1 MKFVVCPRNC
11 FDGCMFAYDKGILLP
26 RKDHPGVDGITC
38 PKSRFIVDVV
48 HHEERIRR
56 PLLKTKHGYEE
67 ITIDVALDII
77 ARKIEQKDRVV
88 RIDYS
93 GNMMLLSRYYHH
105 RLFHVLKSPDIRW
118 DICAEAGSD
127 GLRRS
132 WGVGYGMD
140 LVDMKGSDV
149 VFIWGANV
157 HQTSVHAFTYAMQT
171 KQSGGKVF
179 VIDVMKSETAKWFDL
194 IRVNPGGD
202 VAFALQIMKILQE
215 EGYNVPVDI
224 SLSTTEL
231 SSLSGVDNE
240 VALDVVHVLKGAKR
254 PFIFMGYG
262 FQRRRNGGMAVR
274 LISLLPYITHRKPL
288 FYYDRPSYG
297 VDKDYVSGKHLATG
311 EVYSLTQMAK
321 HIQPLEKT
329 VFVVMNANPVSTLP
343 RGDIIEEVFDRPS
356 NFTVVHDLFMT
367 DTAKH
372 ADLIIPAAASME
384 YEDIMITYGHK
395 YVGLNEKVF
404 NSPEHAINNMDL
416 ARQLARRLSLP
427 QPELYEDDWSVIEH
441 VLTKAGIDITL
452 LKRQGYAPLP
462 DIPIFEEPIFPSWD
476 EIAPNVEVRNT
487 SQKFMLLTPSY
498 RYRIHSQYWL
508 FDKTEDEIW
517 ISPSDAERLDI
528 DNGES
533 VIVENEGGRLIC
545 KASIKA
551 DIPQG
556 IVRIFHGN
564 WGSKL
569 SALMPLKMSNYGPN
583 STISDTWVDVKKYR
597 D

>member
-1 MKFVVCPRNC
+1 
-11 FDGCMFAYDKGILLP
+11 MFTYDKGILLP
-26 RKDHPGVDGITC
+26 RKDHPGVGGITC
-38 PKSRFIVDVV
+38 PKARFIVDVV
-48 HHEERIRR
+48 HHKDRIRK
-56 PLLKTKHGYEE
+56 PLLKTKHSFEE
-67 ITIDVALDII
+67 ITIDAALDII
-77 ARKIEQKDRVV
+77 ARKIEQKGSVV

-105 RLFHVLKSPDIRW
+105 RLFHVLKAPDIRW

-127 GLRRS
+127 GLKRS
-132 WGVGYGMD
+132 WGIGYGMD

-157 HQTSVHAFTYAMQT
+157 HQTSIHAFTYAMQT
-171 KQSGGKVF
+171 KQNGGKVF
-179 VIDVMKSETAKWFDL
+179 VIDVMESETAKWFDL

-215 EGYNVPVDI
+215 EGYDVPLEI
-224 SLSTTEL
+224 PLSKGEL
-231 SSLSGVDNE
+231 ASLSGVDSG
-240 VALDVVHVLKGAKR
+240 VASNVVHVLKSAKR

-262 FQRRRNGGMAVR
+262 FQRRKNGGMAVR

-297 VDKDYVSGKHLATG
+297 IDKDYVSGKHLATG

-321 HIQPLEKT
+321 YLQPLENV
-329 VFVVMNANPVSTLP
+329 VFVVMNANPVLTLP
-343 RGDIIEEVFDRPS
+343 RGDIIAEVFDRPS

-395 YVGLNEKVF
+395 YVGLNQKVF
-404 NSPEHAINNMDL
+404 DLPEHAINNMDL

-427 QPELYEDDWSVIEH
+427 QPELYEDDWSVIER
-441 VLTKAGIDITL
+441 VLTKAGVDIAL
-452 LKRQGYAPLP
+452 LKQQGYALLP
-462 DIPIFEEPIFPSWD
+462 DIPIFEEPVFPLWD
-476 EIAPNVEVRNT
+476 EIAPYVEGSDRP
-487 SQKFMLLTPSY
+487 QKFMLLTPSY
-498 RYRIHSQYWL
+498 RYRIHSQYWI

-517 ISPSDAERLDI
+517 ISPSDAKRLSI
-528 DNGES
+528 DDGEK

-545 KASIKA
+545 RVSVKSEM
-551 DIPQG
+551 PQG

-564 WGSKL
+564 WGSML
-569 SALMPLKMSNYGPN
+569 SSLMPLEMSDYGPN
-583 STISDTWVDVKKYR
+583 STISDTWVDVKKFR